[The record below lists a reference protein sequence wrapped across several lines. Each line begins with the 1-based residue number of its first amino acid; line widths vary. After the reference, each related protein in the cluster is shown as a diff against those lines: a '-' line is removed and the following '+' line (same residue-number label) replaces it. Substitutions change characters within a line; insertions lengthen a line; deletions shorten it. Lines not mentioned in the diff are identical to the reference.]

1 MTTKRKS
8 DFSMENYIKKIP
20 YDMDGVPNT
29 PAACHLFNVNDWAKK
44 LSGEKAQL
52 LHHIIV

>member
-1 MTTKRKS
+1 
-8 DFSMENYIKKIP
+8 MENYIKKIP